1 LNVIAYLR
9 VSTSKQELSPKAQR
23 DHIEQWCR
31 RQGYELVAT
40 FEEKVSGGV
49 EFDDLDKREALMAA
63 IEALESGMAL
73 VVAKRDRL
81 ARNVA
86 SAAIIERLAER
97 RGARVLAVDG
107 VNNEDSPEAQL
118 MRTLI
123 DAFAQY
129 ERALIRSRIVQALG
143 HKKAKGERVGGVPYG
158 KQVAADGKTL
168 VPSERDQKLVAR
180 IRRLHRSG
188 ISVRAIAA
196 KVTQEGYRSR
206 SGAALSKSTVGR
218 LLRG

>member
-1 LNVIAYLR
+1 LKVIGYIR

-23 DHIEQWCR
+23 DHIEQWCA
-31 RQGYELVAT
+31 RQGCELVAT

-63 IEALESGMAL
+63 IDALESGMAL

-97 RGARVLAVDG
+97 KGARVLAVDG

-129 ERALIRSRIVQALG
+129 ERALIRSRIVQALA

-158 KQVAADGKTL
+158 KELAADGKTL
-168 VPSERDQKLVAR
+168 VPSERDKKLLAR
-180 IRRLHRSG
+180 IHRLHRSG
-188 ISVRAIAA
+188 MSVRQIAA
-196 KVTQEGYRSR
+196 KVTAEGYRSR
-206 SGAALSKSTVGR
+206 SGAAVSKSTVAR

>member
-1 LNVIAYLR
+1 MKIIGYVR
-9 VSTSKQELSPKAQR
+9 VSTSRQELSPKAQR
-23 DHIEQWCR
+23 DHIEQWCAR
-31 RQGYELVAT
+31 HGYELVET
-40 FEEKVSGGV
+40 FEEKISGGV
-49 EFDDLDKREALMAA
+49 EFDDLDQREALMAA
-63 IEALESGMAL
+63 IDALSAGMAL

-97 RGARVLAVDG
+97 KGARVLAVDG

-129 ERALIRSRIVQALG
+129 ERALIRSRIKLALG
-143 HKKAKGERVGGVPYG
+143 HKMAKGERVGSVPYG
-158 KQVAADGKTL
+158 KQVAEDGKTL
-168 VPSERDQKLVAR
+168 VESERDKRLLAR
-180 IRRLHRSG
+180 LRRLRRGGMSL
-188 ISVRAIAA
+188 RAIAEKA
-196 KVTQEGYRSR
+196 TAEGYRSR
-206 SGAALSKSTVGR
+206 SGAALSKSTVAR

>member
-1 LNVIAYLR
+1 MKIIGYVR
-9 VSTSKQELSPKAQR
+9 VSTSRQELSPKAQR
-23 DHIEQWCR
+23 DHIEQWCE
-31 RQGYELVAT
+31 RQGYELVET

-49 EFDDLDKREALMAA
+49 EFDDLDQREALMAA
-63 IEALESGMAL
+63 IDALQAGMAL

-97 RGARVLAVDG
+97 KGARVLAVDG

-129 ERALIRSRIVQALG
+129 ERALIRSRIKLALG
-143 HKKAKGERVGGVPYG
+143 HKKTKGERVGSVPYG
-158 KQVAADGKTL
+158 KQVAEDGKRL
-168 VPSERDQKLVAR
+168 VESERDKRLLAR
-180 IRRLHRSG
+180 LRRLRRSG
-188 ISVRAIAA
+188 MSLRAIAEKA
-196 KVTQEGYRSR
+196 TAEGYRSR
-206 SGAALSKSTVGR
+206 SGAALSKSTVAR

>member
-1 LNVIAYLR
+1 M
-9 VSTSKQELSPKAQR
+9 STSKQEIGPKAQR
-23 DHIEQWCR
+23 DQIELWCT
-31 RQGYELVAT
+31 RQGFELVQT

-73 VVAKRDRL
+73 EVAK
-81 ARNVA
+81 
-86 SAAIIERLAER
+86 R

-143 HKKAKGERVGGVPYG
+143 HKKAKGERVGG
-158 KQVAADGKTL
+158 
-168 VPSERDQKLVAR
+168 
-180 IRRLHRSG
+180 
-188 ISVRAIAA
+188 
-196 KVTQEGYRSR
+196 
-206 SGAALSKSTVGR
+206 
-218 LLRG
+218 